1 MAQKYMLRG
10 KYDKPFSEK
19 ITYFPQF
26 TTEYWITSA
35 QVKTQMVGEAENKQ
49 AVSLKVSPISKW
61 WNQAASLNC
70 FSPD

>member
-1 MAQKYMLRG
+1 M
-10 KYDKPFSEK
+10 
-19 ITYFPQF
+19 YFPQF

-35 QVKTQMVGEAENKQ
+35 QVETQVVDEAENKQ

-61 WNQAASLNC
+61 WNQAARFSC